1 MQASTLGGIQQH
13 QPHARGGSSGTGKR
27 HSGTNLRSD
36 KQDTELDED
45 GDYSFFRYI
54 SIIRDKKRFSWA
66 MLSVLKNNMVSAPFF
81 YLLQIIDYL
90 ILVGL
95 FLVFCFTQF
104 QKESEDHKGRYSSE
118 FIISIELQVQ
128 DTLRYIGSDNTF

>member
-1 MQASTLGGIQQH
+1 
-13 QPHARGGSSGTGKR
+13 
-27 HSGTNLRSD
+27 
-36 KQDTELDED
+36 
-45 GDYSFFRYI
+45 
-54 SIIRDKKRFSWA
+54 

-81 YLLQIIDYL
+81 YLLQVLDYL